1 MKSLQNSVSSLQDIS
16 ITEEQEKFP
25 FLFIPNYIEHLSDC
39 WNKALHLGTKYIY
52 HKNEDFILHNAF
64 AYIKSRP
71 PISYFREF
79 VDLRDEIRSFIGSG
93 CLIKY
98 TYSGAEYGYFPTSHK
113 CVCETEIYQF
123 DSNIIYDTNFINNSI
138 VDFKENNI
146 ECNIDFYI
154 LIKDLDY
161 LERYILILYY
171 EMGYSSKDIS
181 KILNI
186 NENTLKTKISRSKM
200 KIKKIIEKY

>member
-1 MKSLQNSVSSLQDIS
+1 MEELIEKAKKGNKDAFTELIISMQDELYKIARMRLS
-16 ITEEQEKFP
+16 NEEDIDDVIQETMLSTLYGIKH
-25 FLFIPNYIEHLSDC
+25 LNYPQYFKTWIIKILI
-39 WNKALHLGTKYIY
+39 NKCNALYKKKKKLDYY
-52 HKNEDFILHNAF
+52 
-64 AYIKSRP
+64 
-71 PISYFREF
+71 
-79 VDLRDEIRSFIGSG
+79 
-93 CLIKY
+93 
-98 TYSGAEYGYFPTSHK
+98 
-113 CVCETEIYQF
+113 
-123 DSNIIYDTNFINNSI
+123 YDTNFINNSI

>member
-1 MKSLQNSVSSLQDIS
+1 MR
-16 ITEEQEKFP
+16 
-25 FLFIPNYIEHLSDC
+25 YIRKKKKLD
-39 WNKALHLGTKYIY
+39 YY
-52 HKNEDFILHNAF
+52 
-64 AYIKSRP
+64 
-71 PISYFREF
+71 
-79 VDLRDEIRSFIGSG
+79 
-93 CLIKY
+93 
-98 TYSGAEYGYFPTSHK
+98 
-113 CVCETEIYQF
+113 
-123 DSNIIYDTNFINNSI
+123 YDTNFINNSI